1 MACASSGSYA
11 GNYLTTMHYYTSQ
24 LFNVHFET
32 LRATILPSW
41 SFWAQGP
48 CSEVQSPQ
56 SFQSQSLILLVP
68 PTDKHLH
75 QVVEAGFNKAKAIY
89 VLNEIMFQGL
99 CVCCPVTQ
107 GKRYREVIQYQI
119 QQYYS

>member
-11 GNYLTTMHYYTSQ
+11 GNDLTTMHYYTSQ

-68 PTDKHLH
+68 PTDT
-75 QVVEAGFNKAKAIY
+75 QTNTFI
-89 VLNEIMFQGL
+89 GL
-99 CVCCPVTQ
+99 LRRDLIKQKPFM
-107 GKRYREVIQYQI
+107 Y
-119 QQYYS
+119 